1 MAIMPT
7 APVGAAANATSGQTQ
22 SSLLATVQSQSG
34 GLLNLK
40 LGSQMLSLESQ
51 AHLPV
56 GAMVALKRFGRQ
68 AYQVRTLTL
77 VQNLTNS
84 SVFKNI
90 EQGVSKNSS
99 MLMELMINSRGQ
111 LVPKGGGKPIAEGLS
126 GQQPGPILGRVET
139 QGGKPSLALYRPG
152 DVKNLSI
159 PTSTQAASA
168 TPVMTQSL
176 SPGLLELLG
185 ARPELA
191 PILAAL
197 GRRIGDTQEQTTLN
211 SLARLADPSML
222 RALMGASPLASGP
235 ALPLL
240 LKLWYQL
247 QGRAAQAGQGSTTL
261 NALPDELKAL
271 LGGKAA
277 EMLTGA
283 SEFHRHSQAD
293 GDNLILYYALPYE
306 QERVQ
311 RELQLALAR
320 YKEKQGEFWLLT
332 LRFELS
338 LGHLLVRARYQDES
352 LQLAM
357 VSDSRALAH
366 QVDDRIE
373 ALGERLTQQGLST
386 SFNRCQVGEVPDSIA
401 QPARKMTYG
410 AMGR

>member
-1 MAIMPT
+1 
-7 APVGAAANATSGQTQ
+7 
-22 SSLLATVQSQSG
+22 
-34 GLLNLK
+34 
-40 LGSQMLSLESQ
+40 
-51 AHLPV
+51 
-56 GAMVALKRFGRQ
+56 
-68 AYQVRTLTL
+68 
-77 VQNLTNS
+77 
-84 SVFKNI
+84 
-90 EQGVSKNSS
+90 
-99 MLMELMINSRGQ
+99 MINSRGQ

-139 QGGKPSLALYRPG
+139 QEGKPSLALYRPG

-159 PTSTQAASA
+159 PTNTQAAS
-168 TPVMTQSL
+168 PVQVMSQSL
-176 SPGLLELLG
+176 SPGLRELLG

-197 GRRIGDTQEQTTLN
+197 GRRIGDAQEQTTLN
-211 SLARLADPSML
+211 SLAKLADPSML
-222 RALMGASPLASGP
+222 RALMGSSPLASGP

-247 QGRAAQAGQGSTTL
+247 QGRPGQGSSTL
-261 NALPDELKAL
+261 SALPDDLKAL
-271 LGGKAA
+271 LGGKVA

-338 LGHLLVRARYQDES
+338 LGDLLVRARYQDES

-366 QVDDRIE
+366 QVDERIE
-373 ALGERLTQQGLST
+373 ALGERLTHQGLSAT
-386 SFNRCQVGEVPDSIA
+386 FSRCQVGEVPDSIA